1 MKLQM
6 HKENEIYL
14 TFSTAHVFILKNY
27 CDFRIYTCFADF
39 QINLL
44 ISLSIRCNLFQIL
57 VSFSSIRDNTKRITI
72 RRILAFLNITF
83 LQYLLAMDEILLN
96 R

>member
-6 HKENEIYL
+6 HKENKIYL
-14 TFSTAHVFILKNY
+14 TFSIAHKFILTKY

-57 VSFSSIRDNTKRITI
+57 VSFSSIRDNNKRITI
-72 RRILAFLNITF
+72 RRILAFLNINI
-83 LQYLLAMDEILLN
+83 LQYLFEVDEILLN
-96 R
+96 